1 MSKNE
6 IAVREHFLPSAF
18 QNKNEAKIRVFVEY
32 EKINDA
38 EYAFISRP
46 DQDTEIRI
54 VPGAPGEEQGGT
66 QTDPIHADAEKVFS
80 AKYLDPQLTYLQ
92 QDQLFYHRIL

>member
-1 MSKNE
+1 MESEGGKMSKNE

-32 EKINDA
+32 EKIDDA

-66 QTDPIHADAEKVFS
+66 QTDPVYADAEKGVL
-80 AKYLDPQLTYLQ
+80 LDEGIKREGT
-92 QDQLFYHRIL
+92 

>member
-32 EKINDA
+32 EKIN
-38 EYAFISRP
+38 EFYTFS
-46 DQDTEIRI
+46 
-54 VPGAPGEEQGGT
+54 VPF
-66 QTDPIHADAEKVFS
+66 D
-80 AKYLDPQLTYLQ
+80 
-92 QDQLFYHRIL
+92 LFYKCESKNMNNMSIKTVYKRKTECK